1 MATRKIAKPA
11 KDAPLTPEAAAA
23 NEFDAAITDQQLKEM
38 EKVAHGFGI
47 NRRIMFVVLARSKEQ
62 LVAPAVEDDEKMEA
76 PFDMYEAMDAYIDH
90 LKRLTGIAETARA
103 RLLVV
108 CSTVALARGAA

>member
-23 NEFDAAITDQQLKEM
+23 NEFDAAITDQQLKQM
-38 EKVAHGFGI
+38 EKLAHGFGI
-47 NRRIMFVVLARSKEQ
+47 NRRIMFVVLARSKAQ
-62 LVAPAVEDDEKMEA
+62 LVAPAVRDDEKMEA
-76 PFDMYEAMDAYIDH
+76 PFDMYEAVDAYIDH
-90 LKRLTGIAETARA
+90 LKRLTDIAETARA

-108 CSTVALARGAA
+108 CSTVALERGAA